1 MTNQKCR
8 HNISESKTQMS
19 IQDRQQQLMQT
30 PEFQNA
36 MREWEPR
43 LNRLGSTSRERLER
57 ILDLGIAEMTAY
69 SDPMIQRDYMD
80 PKCISEENEEMDRI
94 LSTLDL
100 LIILAEG
107 GQTLNAGIL
116 ARYAWLYQ
124 HSSDSALKEKAKL
137 TIDRL
142 IQLSRR
148 YLYTPPTLLT
158 QLPQSDNKRTMTNVD
173 TWSDS
178 INTTVRETIG
188 PHQEQRHQFNGVD
201 LDALSHSVYDLID
214 RNPGQVLFLEY
225 SIPSHNV
232 KSMTPSEYKTKY
244 QDYRSQYGNAETYLI
259 LIKHRE
265 LEYDFKMETFSSSQN
280 PDNEPEILAM
290 AFGYAFRGFNLV
302 TISRRK
308 RGLHIQEDEIKM

>member
-1 MTNQKCR
+1 MTNQKCQ
-8 HNISESKTQMS
+8 HNISESTTQMS
-19 IQDRQQQLMQT
+19 IQERQQQLMET

-36 MREWEPR
+36 MCEWEPR

-57 ILDLGIAEMTAY
+57 ILDLSIPEMTAY

-80 PKCISEENEEMDRI
+80 PKRLSEENEEMDRI

-116 ARYAWLYQ
+116 ARYAWLYEHCSNQ
-124 HSSDSALKEKAKL
+124 VLKEKAKL

-142 IQLSRR
+142 IQLSKR

-158 QLPQSDNKRTMTNVD
+158 QLPQSGNNHT
-173 TWSDS
+173 
-178 INTTVRETIG
+178 IIG
-188 PHQEQRHQFNGVD
+188 PDTIWRNTVGSNQGHQLNGVD
-201 LDALSHSVYDLID
+201 LKGLSDSVYDLID

-225 SIPSHNV
+225 SIPSHSLKN
-232 KSMTPSEYKTKY
+232 MMPSEYKNKH
-244 QDYRSQYGNAETYLI
+244 QSYRSQYGNAETYLI
-259 LIKHRE
+259 TIRHLE
-265 LEYDFKMETFSSSQN
+265 LDYDFKMETFGSLQS
-280 PDNEPEILAM
+280 PDEEPLAM
-290 AFGYAFRGFNLV
+290 AFGYAIRCLNLV

-308 RGLHIQEDEIKM
+308 RGFNVQEDEIKI

>member
-1 MTNQKCR
+1 MTNQKCQ

-19 IQDRQQQLMQT
+19 IPERQQQLMET
-30 PEFQNA
+30 PEFKNA

-43 LNRLGSTSRERLER
+43 LNRLGSTSRQRLER
-57 ILDLGIAEMTAY
+57 ILDLSIPEMTVY

-80 PKCISEENEEMDRI
+80 PKCISDENEEMDRI

-124 HSSDSALKEKAKL
+124 HSSDPALREKAKL

-142 IQLSRR
+142 IQLSKR

-158 QLPQSDNKRTMTNVD
+158 QLPQSDNKHTMTNVD

-178 INTTVRETIG
+178 INSTVRDTIR
-188 PHQEQRHQFNGVD
+188 PNQEQRHQFNGVD
-201 LDALSHSVYDLID
+201 LNALSHSVYDLID
-214 RNPGQVLFLEY
+214 QNPGQVLFLEY
-225 SIPSHNV
+225 SISSHNIRN
-232 KSMTPSEYKTKY
+232 MTPSEYKTKH
-244 QDYRSQYGNAETYLI
+244 QDYRSQYGNAEIYFM

-265 LEYDFKMETFSSSQN
+265 LEYDFKMEIFSSSQN

-290 AFGYAFRGFNLV
+290 AFGHAFRGLNLV

-308 RGLHIQEDEIKM
+308 RGLHIQEDEIKI